1 MLSKYL
7 NAFWEHD
14 VQATGDG
21 ESTAAHGPSRRKVS
35 ARLGGCPPRNL
46 LLRGSHLVLKE
57 KKKSNQN
64 CQKVVN

>member
-1 MLSKYL
+1 MLLKYL

-21 ESTAAHGPSRRKVS
+21 ESTATHGPGRCKVS

-57 KKKSNQN
+57 KKKAI
-64 CQKVVN
+64 KPVKK